1 MKRYAVAMAMLVAAS
16 LAAEGVRAQESAVTD
31 GSSSPERPS
40 TSATR
45 AAGTPVVDGR
55 LDDDAWRDAPAL
67 GGFLQRTPRDGEPAT
82 EPTEVRVLYD
92 DQALY
97 VAVWAYDDQPAA
109 IVPGE
114 SIRDYDLAQSDAVLL
129 VLDTFRDGKNGFVF
143 GTNPA
148 GIEYDGQIVNQ
159 GEGAGRQGQGNLTGQ
174 RMQIG
179 SGGGFNLNWDGS
191 WTVGATRDERGWY
204 AEFRIP
210 FSTLRYAGGSVQDWG
225 FNVAR
230 RIRRTN
236 EESFWSPISRE
247 FDLYRVSE
255 AGTLVG
261 IRPPAGRSARVTP
274 YVLGS
279 TSRDY
284 QAGQTAFDQTREIGG
299 DAKVQ
304 MTSSLTL
311 DMTYNTDFAQ
321 VEVDDVQTNL
331 TRFDLFFPE
340 KRPFFLE
347 NAGFFSVG
355 TSETELFFSRRIG
368 ISGDGA
374 PVPIRGGGR
383 VSGKAAGVNM
393 GLLYIRTQGL
403 EGIESGSAFSVAR
416 LARELPNRSSVG
428 GLFVERDALETGGD
442 ANRTYAVD
450 GKLGIGQAVTITS
463 FVAQTDTPGPTGRD
477 EAFHIDGALLTR
489 EWEANLEYHEVGY
502 DFNPGVGFLPR
513 VGYRRYSAR
522 ALQHIFPEHV
532 LGLREIR
539 PHFQYNAYRDL
550 DTGFEETARLHV
562 DSHFEWPNGT
572 LFSPAMNWDREGLE
586 EPFEIAEGIVVPPGT
601 YDGWAAAWHF
611 YTNQAAPM
619 AVEARLDWGSLL
631 SGTRHGGSV
640 LFTVRN
646 GSSLST
652 AVRFE
657 YNDVNLAQGAFITRL
672 AGLRLGYFFTPRV
685 FLQSLV
691 QYSDQADAWSANV
704 RFGWLNTAGTGLF
717 IVFNDSHGVDALEG
731 PLNRALVIKY
741 SRQLNVWGSG

>member
-1 MKRYAVAMAMLVAAS
+1 MKRYTVAIVMLVAVS
-16 LAAEGVRAQESAVTD
+16 LAAEGVGAQESAVTA
-31 GSSSPERPS
+31 GSGSPERPS
-40 TSATR
+40 GPATR
-45 AAGTPVVDGR
+45 AAAAPVVDGR
-55 LDDDAWRDAPAL
+55 LDDDAWQDAPAL
-67 GGFLQRTPRDGEPAT
+67 GGFVQRTPHDGQPAT
-82 EPTEVRVLYD
+82 QRTEVRVLYD
-92 DQALY
+92 DHALY
-97 VAVWAYDDQPAA
+97 VGVWAYDDQPSA

-114 SIRDYDLAQSDAVLL
+114 SIRDYDLAQSDAILL
-129 VLDTFRDGKNGFVF
+129 VLDTFRDEKNGFVF

-191 WTVGATRDERGWY
+191 WTVGASRDERGWY
-204 AEFRIP
+204 AEFGIP
-210 FSTLRYAGGSVQDWG
+210 FSTLRYAGGGVQDWG

-255 AGTLVG
+255 AGTLAG
-261 IRPPAGRSARVTP
+261 IRPPAGRSVRVTP

-284 QAGQTAFDQTREIGG
+284 QAGQTAFDNNQEIGG

-368 ISGDGA
+368 ISEDGA

-416 LARELPNRSSVG
+416 LAKELPNRSSVG
-428 GLFVERDALETGGD
+428 GLFVQRDALGTGGD
-442 ANRTYAVD
+442 VNRTYAVD
-450 GKLGIGQAVTITS
+450 GKLGIGQALTFTS
-463 FVAQTDTPGPTGRD
+463 FVARTDTPGSAGRD
-477 EAFHIDGALLTR
+477 DAYHIDGALLTR
-489 EWEANLEYHEVGY
+489 EWEANLEYHQVGY

-513 VGYRRYSAR
+513 AGYRRYSAR
-522 ALQHIFPEHV
+522 ALQHIFPEHL

-539 PHFQYNAYRDL
+539 PHFQYNTYRDL
-550 DTGFEETARLHV
+550 DSGFEETARLHV

-572 LFSPAMNWDREGLE
+572 LFSPAMNWNREGLE

-611 YTNQAAPM
+611 YTNQAAPA

-657 YNDVNLAQGAFITRL
+657 YNDVNLAEGAFITRL

-731 PLNRALVIKY
+731 PLNRAFVIKY
-741 SRQLNVWGSG
+741 SRQLNLWG